1 MNNLIKEI
9 PVKYGLIG
17 FTLIIV
23 AYFAMWQIDLGL
35 FLNPLITY
43 PISIIVFILG
53 VVSQTQAKK
62 QLEGYLSFGTA
73 LLYFIFTVAIALLGY
88 VIAGLLIFNIIDPG
102 AKEELV
108 ELSIEAAM
116 EMSSTIL
123 SWFGMEDISGQVS
136 EEQIRQ
142 QMKFSPTP
150 FGYASL
156 IIGYIGNIIM
166 FTVGGLISSLI
177 IKKEKPYEF
186 E

>member
-1 MNNLIKEI
+1 MNDFIKNI
-9 PVKYGLIG
+9 PIKYGLIG
-17 FTLIIV
+17 FTLIIA
-23 AYFAMWQIDLGL
+23 AYFAMWQIDLSL

-43 PISIIVFILG
+43 PISIAIFVLG
-53 VVSQTQAKK
+53 VLSQTQAKK
-62 QLEGYLSFGTA
+62 QLGGYLSFGSA
-73 LLYFIFTVAIALLGY
+73 LLYFIFTIAIGLLGY

-102 AKEELV
+102 AKEELL
-108 ELSIEAAM
+108 ELSIKAAM
-116 EMSSTIL
+116 EMSNSIL
-123 SWFGMEDISGQVS
+123 SWFGMEDFSGQVS

-166 FTVGGLISSLI
+166 FTIGGLISGLI